1 MSILI
6 SDESKIEA
14 RESRRAD
21 FLSLFWGQSSE
32 LLGRSQDILFPAFC
46 QLCDNLVQWPLKG
59 GICKACLDSF
69 PTVTHGCHRC
79 GAELPSVERA
89 KHNADVNDIDTELMK
104 PEPMALS
111 TGFDVA
117 TICQG
122 APEAIDYGSGKMPL
136 SSSHPDTHKA
146 VDLISRSELKA
157 DLPASVAR
165 SSRKREKS
173 TGCFHCRQGKWPA
186 RRVYAFGT
194 YGGNLATVLV
204 LLKRPGSE
212 SSAVALGNTMADW
225 LKSQVA
231 TEASNPEL
239 TGELSFDALVSTP
252 KYWTRRVSQRHNA
265 SELLAEAIGSRLGVP
280 VWTDAVFQTRP
291 TSKQGLLLA
300 GQRRQ
305 NVAGAFAV
313 NSARSFKGKRV
324 LIVDDIVTSGSTM
337 AEISSVLK
345 RAQVASVDGLCAARG
360 VGTGGK

>member
-1 MSILI
+1 MSIRI
-6 SDESKIEA
+6 SNEPIIEA
-14 RESRRAD
+14 RESSRAD
-21 FLSLFWGQSSE
+21 LLGRFRDQSSE
-32 LLGRSQDILFPAFC
+32 LLGRTQDILFPAFC
-46 QLCDNLVQWPLKG
+46 QLCDNSVQWPLKG
-59 GICKACLDSF
+59 GICKSCLDSF

-79 GAELPSVERA
+79 GAELPLADRA
-89 KHNADVNDIDTELMK
+89 KYETDLNA
-104 PEPMALS
+104 
-111 TGFDVA
+111 
-117 TICQG
+117 
-122 APEAIDYGSGKMPL
+122 
-136 SSSHPDTHKA
+136 THFNGT
-146 VDLISRSELKA
+146 VDLISPLLTESE
-157 DLPASVAR
+157 SQERVAP

-212 SSAVALGNTMADW
+212 SSAVALGSAMADW
-225 LKSQVA
+225 LKRQVA
-231 TEASNPEL
+231 METSNPEL
-239 TGELSFDALVSTP
+239 TGELFFDAVVSTP
-252 KYWTRRVSQRHNA
+252 KYWTRRISQRHNA

-280 VWTDAVFQTRP
+280 VWTDAIFQTRP

-313 NSARSFKGKRV
+313 NSARSFQGKRV
-324 LIVDDIVTSGSTM
+324 LVVDDIVTSGSTM

>member
-1 MSILI
+1 MAILI
-6 SDESKIEA
+6 SNESIIET

-21 FLSLFWGQSSE
+21 LLGRYWDQSCE
-32 LLGRSQDILFPAFC
+32 LLGRTQDILFPAFC
-46 QLCDNLVQWPLKG
+46 QLCDNSVQWPLKG

-69 PTVTHGCHRC
+69 PTVTHGCRRC
-79 GAELPSVERA
+79 GAELPSIERA
-89 KHNADVNDIDTELMK
+89 KHNADVNDSDTNGNVDSISHAASEAELPK
-104 PEPMALS
+104 
-111 TGFDVA
+111 TVA
-117 TICQG
+117 
-122 APEAIDYGSGKMPL
+122 P
-136 SSSHPDTHKA
+136 
-146 VDLISRSELKA
+146 
-157 DLPASVAR
+157 

-186 RRVYAFGT
+186 RRVYALGT

-212 SSAVALGNTMADW
+212 PSAVALGSAMADW
-225 LKSQVA
+225 LKRQVA
-231 TEASNPEL
+231 METSNPEL
-239 TGELSFDALVSTP
+239 TGELSFDAVVSTP

-280 VWTDAVFQTRP
+280 VWTDAIFQTRP

-313 NSARSFKGKRV
+313 NSARSFQGKRV

-345 RAQVASVDGLCAARG
+345 RARVASVDGLCAARG